1 MRSTASHRSA
11 AASDSS
17 ITISSTLCGPAASI
31 NGRARFTPMIGTCPF
46 LKSTTVTSFKVFR
59 LFARGFRGLLRV

>member
-11 AASDSS
+11 ASSDSG

-31 NGRARFTPMIGTCPF
+31 NGRARFPPMMGTCPF
-46 LKSTTVTSFKVFR
+46 LKSTTVASFTVFR
-59 LFARGFRGLLRV
+59 LFARAAR